1 MAIKSPNLPVKLG
14 ENLAVYFGVSGGTVA
29 RWAKNVKPFTAF
41 KLAKHLD
48 FLKVKNGTT
57 QKRLT
62 SPMLL
67 TDLQEIFAECGLED
81 RQNLPSEQ
89 TDEPLTLD
97 AARLRKIQL
106 ETERIQLGL
115 DRDRGDVVS
124 RVALRE
130 AGVRIGAAL
139 AAAVAALDND
149 LPGLLAGKSEV
160 EIRAA
165 VTPRL
170 ARMQEQFNESLM
182 EIVDEPDR

>member
-14 ENLAVYFGVSGGTVA
+14 ENLAVYFGVSNSTVA
-29 RWAKNVKPFTAF
+29 RWARNVKPFTAF

-48 FLKVKNGTT
+48 FIKVKNGTT
-57 QKRLT
+57 QKRLA

-67 TDLQEIFAECGLED
+67 TELQEIFAECGLED

-97 AARLRKIQL
+97 AARLKKIQL

-124 RVALRE
+124 RAALRE

-170 ARMQEQFNESLM
+170 ARMQETFNEALM
-182 EIVDEPDR
+182 EVVDEPAR

>member
-1 MAIKSPNLPVKLG
+1 MTKKNLPVRLQ
-14 ENLAVYFGVSGGTVA
+14 EDLMAFFDVTSRTVA
-29 RWAKNVKPFTAF
+29 RWAQSAKPLTADSLLRLLRGSI
-41 KLAKHLD
+41 K
-48 FLKVKNGTT
+48 KNGTI
-57 QKRLT
+57 QRRLV
-62 SPMLL
+62 SPTILAE
-67 TDLQEIFAECGLED
+67 LQEIFAENGLEE
-81 RQNLPSEQ
+81 RQTVQ

-97 AARLRKIQL
+97 AARLKKIQL

-124 RVALRE
+124 RAALRE

-170 ARMQEQFNESLM
+170 ARMQETFNEALT
-182 EIVDEPDR
+182 EVVDEPAR